1 MCSLFTAPRLLSLLK
16 VKKITFWLMDV
27 LKYKMGN
34 KLDFERTINLGDKP
48 LREVYPNLY
57 GLV

>member
-1 MCSLFTAPRLLSLLK
+1 
-16 VKKITFWLMDV
+16 MDV